1 MIAALVLA
9 AALAS
14 QPPAHEPAATPEPPA
29 PVSAPAGGHTPA
41 EAASPDHGTAETG
54 HAAGS
59 AGHAAESHPAEGHAT
74 EDHGGPAEILMHH
87 VTDARYGNLEVGPLD
102 LGPTKHLVFFA
113 VAAAIVLVIVRLAIR
128 SYREGIPTGLG
139 AAVETLV
146 VYVRDEI
153 AEKNIGHDGVKY
165 TPLLL
170 SFFFFILFAALIG
183 LLPFSAT
190 STGNISVT
198 MGLAIV
204 AFLATQLAGI
214 SKYGVLHHFTN
225 MIPPGLPKWLLPI
238 IIPVEIL
245 GMFSKPFA
253 LMIRLF
259 ANMLAGHMVITT
271 LLLLIPLMSAI
282 GLLFGVPMIPISL
295 LLALFI
301 MTLEVLVAFIQ
312 AYVFT
317 LLTSIFIGMSAHP
330 AH

>member
-1 MIAALVLA
+1 VIAAFVLA
-9 AALAS
+9 ASLAG
-14 QPPAHEPAATPEPPA
+14 QPTPAHEPPPETPHQSVTEHAAEGA
-29 PVSAPAGGHTPA
+29 P
-41 EAASPDHGTAETG
+41 
-54 HAAGS
+54 HAAG
-59 AGHAAESHPAEGHAT
+59 AAHAAEGHEG
-74 EDHGGPAEILMHH
+74 PSEILMHH
-87 VTDARYGNLEVGPLD
+87 VTDRPLGYSFD
-102 LGPTKHLVFFA
+102 LGPVHFEPTRHMLFFVLASA
-113 VAAAIVLVIVRLAIR
+113 VVLIVVRLAVR
-128 SYREGIPTGLG
+128 SYREGIPTGIG

-153 AEKNIGHDGVKY
+153 AEKNIGHDGLKY

-170 SFFFFILFAALIG
+170 SFFFFILFAALLG
-183 LLPFSAT
+183 LLPFSST

-198 MGLAIV
+198 LGLAIV
-204 AFLATQLAGI
+204 AFIAMQFAGI
-214 SKYGVLHHFTN
+214 AKYGVVHHFTN
-225 MIPPGLPKWLLPI
+225 MIPPGLPTWLLPI

-282 GLLFGVPMIPISL
+282 GLVFGVPMIPISL
-295 LLALFI
+295 GLALFI
-301 MTLEVLVAFIQ
+301 MVLEVLVAFIQ

>member
-1 MIAALVLA
+1 MSGVLLALLLLA
-9 AALAS
+9 
-14 QPPAHEPAATPEPPA
+14 QEPAHEATAPPA
-29 PVSAPAGGHTPA
+29 GQHAGKAAPGPG
-41 EAASPDHGTAETG
+41 
-54 HAAGS
+54 
-59 AGHAAESHPAEGHAT
+59 AAE
-74 EDHGGPAEILMHH
+74 HGETAHGPAEVMMHH
-87 VTDARYGNLEVGPLD
+87 VLDGPI
-102 LGPTKHLVFFA
+102 LGLPSKHLVFFL
-113 VAAAIVLVIVRLAIR
+113 VAAALVILLTQLAVR
-128 SYREGIPTGLG
+128 SYDAKRRPKGLG
-139 AAVETLV
+139 SVVETFVLFI
-146 VYVRDEI
+146 RDEI
-153 AEKNIGHDGVKY
+153 ATANIGHDGHRFV
-165 TPLLL
+165 PLLC
-170 SFFFFILFAALIG
+170 SFFFFILVAALLG

-198 MGLAIV
+198 MGLAVV
-204 AFLATQLAGI
+204 AFLAMQLAGI
-214 SKYGVLHHFTN
+214 SKYGVVHHFTN
-225 MIPPGLPKWLLPI
+225 MIPAGLPAWLLPI
-238 IIPVEIL
+238 IIPVELL

-282 GLLFGVPMIPISL
+282 GLVFGVPMIPVSL